1 MKGIFNLKS
10 PSDLLQ
16 KLEHD
21 FCLIQEKPDDPYIAF
36 NFFVTAEHMLDWQYP
51 GYENKIDRENLRKS
65 EIILQICSH
74 IANGAKHFEA
84 QARHHKSISDT
95 LKKAVYGGGG
105 LPKGSFPIGAIPK
118 YGVPGEWTDELY
130 IELSGDASAF
140 GESISVVSLAEEIL
154 TFWKDK
160 IKIT

>member
-10 PSDLLQ
+10 PADLLQ

-21 FCLIQEKPDDPYIAF
+21 FCLIQERPDDPYIAF

-74 IANGAKHFEA
+74 IANGAKHFNA
-84 QARHHKSISDT
+84 QAKHHKSVSDT
-95 LKKAVYGGGG
+95 ATKSVYSGGGM
-105 LPKGSFPIGAIPK
+105 LKGSFPIGGVLK
-118 YGVPGEWTDELY
+118 YGVLGTWTDELY
-130 IELSGDASAF
+130 IELSGDASISF
-140 GESISVVSLAEEIL
+140 GESISVVSLAEKIL
-154 TFWKDK
+154 TFWKTQ
-160 IKIT
+160 I